1 MNDDSFSKILEELDS
16 RYIENIPSTTFFSQT
31 FEFPEANIE
40 CSASDP
46 QVLNAFCD
54 PFNHLADGNLES
66 SYQILLLSRDDFLME
81 PLKSPWIGE
90 KSWYDSDLGIL
101 WFETFQGAI
110 KIEDRKR
117 QRLYFLYDVFEDQ
130 YWRLPE
136 FSRGLIEV
144 ILRNKGIVSI
154 HGAAIGDERNCLL
167 LPGKGGSGKSSL
179 VASALANGFKSVG
192 DDFLLYNQKD
202 GKSGTGTVNALFR
215 TVNLLPSSPSWGK
228 YKDLPHIMTRD
239 REKHVFY
246 PETRFSNCWVR
257 TQNPIAIVIPTIGD
271 AFAIAQST
279 PSVALKAILP
289 STAVL
294 SVQPQK
300 MIMAVTQLVRKLPIY
315 EMTISSDLTNDLQKL
330 ASYFD
335 FTDATH
341 EK

>member
-1 MNDDSFSKILEELDS
+1 MNEENFSQILEELNS
-16 RYIENIPSTTFFSQT
+16 RFIEKKTNTTFFSQT

-40 CSASDP
+40 CIAANS
-46 QVLNAFCD
+46 QVLDAFCD
-54 PFNHLADGNLES
+54 PFNHLAEATLES
-66 SYQILLLSRDDFLME
+66 SYEIVILERDHFLKE
-81 PLKSPWIGE
+81 PLRSPWIGE
-90 KSWYDSDLGIL
+90 KSWYDNDLGIL

-192 DDFLLYNQKD
+192 DDFLLYNPKD
-202 GKSGTGTVNALFR
+202 GMSGTGTLNALFR
-215 TVNLLPSSPSWGK
+215 TVNLLPSSPSWTE

-239 REKHVFY
+239 RDKQVFY
-246 PETRFSNCWVR
+246 PESRYHNCWVR
-257 TQNPIAIVIPTIGD
+257 SQNPIAIVIPTVGESFSITE
-271 AFAIAQST
+271 SN

-300 MIMAVTQLVRKLPIY
+300 MIMAVTKLVRKLPIF
-315 EMTISSDLTNDLQKL
+315 EMTISSDLSNDLQKL
-330 ASYFD
+330 AAYFD
-335 FTDATH
+335 FTGATH
-341 EK
+341 GN